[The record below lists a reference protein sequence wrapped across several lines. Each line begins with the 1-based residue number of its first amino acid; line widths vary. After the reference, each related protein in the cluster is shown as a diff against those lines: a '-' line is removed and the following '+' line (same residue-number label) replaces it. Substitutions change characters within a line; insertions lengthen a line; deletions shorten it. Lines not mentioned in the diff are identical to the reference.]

1 MKSIYKHKVFLKSK
15 RHSPNLKKLLTKAKF
30 KVTKCNGPRCG
41 LCKHIKEGPSFSFKG
56 KTFTVNADM
65 NCTVKNV
72 IFVIECR
79 GCEKYYIGETNNL
92 RKRTMLHNQHFRHK
106 ELRMIPLSGHLAL
119 CSDNDPK
126 YFMFPFYKM
135 SSDSILEKKEK
146 EKYFINKFKPELN
159 TCAT

>member
-15 RHSPNLKKLLTKAKF
+15 RQSPNLKKTTNQSKIFQYSRKEF
-30 KVTKCNGPRCG
+30 EVTKCNEPRCG
-41 LCKHIKEGPSFSFKG
+41 LCKRIKEGPSFSFKG

-65 NCTVKNV
+65 NCTVKNAMYL
-72 IFVIECR
+72 IECR

-92 RKRTMLHNQHFRHK
+92 RKRTTLHNQHIRHE
-106 ELRMIPLSGHLAL
+106 ELRMIPLSGHLVS

-135 SSDSILEKKEK
+135 SSDSI
-146 EKYFINKFKPELN
+146 
-159 TCAT
+159 